1 MWFIVITVVTV
12 LLITLISLPLHVY
25 IRKLSFRESITDL
38 RYWMIIVPV
47 SLVVGLLVTLSD

>member
-1 MWFIVITVVTV
+1 MWFIVITLVTV

-38 RYWMIIVPV
+38 RYWMIVFPV
-47 SLVVGLLVTLSD
+47 ALVVALLVTFSD